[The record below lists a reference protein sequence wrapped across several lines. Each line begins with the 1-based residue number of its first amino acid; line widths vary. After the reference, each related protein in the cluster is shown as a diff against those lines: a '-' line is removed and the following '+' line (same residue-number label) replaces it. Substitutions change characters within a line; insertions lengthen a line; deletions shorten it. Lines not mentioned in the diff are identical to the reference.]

1 MTPAPPPAGP
11 SVGVKTVKRPIMTRT
26 KANEDNIVFG

>member
-1 MTPAPPPAGP
+1 MRFSYSSDYTRSNAGI
-11 SVGVKTVKRPIMTRT
+11 GTIMTRT